1 MQRLTI
7 SIDDELATAFDD
19 YIQQRGYENRSEA
32 VRDLIRDKLEEIS
45 QREQPTGHCVA
56 SLSFVFDHHQRVL
69 AERLAN
75 KQHARHDLTVAAM
88 HVHLDH
94 ENCLET
100 IVLQGDT
107 NEVRQFAAAITAEP
121 GVKHGNLNLVTV
133 ETGDRHSHSKHGQ
146 SHRHLKPKF

>member
-7 SIDDELATAFDD
+7 SIDDELALAFDQ
-19 YIQQRGYENRSEA
+19 YIHRHGYENRSEA
-32 VRDLIRDKLEEIS
+32 MRDLIRDKLDEHR
-45 QREQPTGHCVA
+45 QHDQAGGHCVA
-56 SLSFVFDHHQRVL
+56 SLSFVFDHHQRAL

-75 KQHARHDLTVAAM
+75 KQHAHHDLTVAAM

-100 IVLQGDT
+100 IVLQGDI

-133 ETGDRHSHSKHGQ
+133 ETGDRHSHGKHGS